1 MKEIDLGIS
10 GTQRLKVDDIKAAYV
25 RMLIPLRERMG
36 AGEDGLTAMPF
47 MKGENYN
54 RNTYDGKRFRILF
67 VGRAANGWEIE
78 FGTGSTEEIVNQI
91 FDSAIDMETIGK
103 GKVFDSEGKEIYNY
117 NKSPFFQLCHA
128 VMELFGFGEDWSE
141 RMAWTNLYKVS
152 PYKKGNPNNKLIREI
167 LPSCASILRR
177 EISHLRPTHIV
188 FVTGDWWYKPTGRG
202 LKERAFV
209 NETGIDLYED
219 TGQLIIGG
227 GISEAFFFRPNVVIT
242 KRPERANCARAEQAK
257 AIFDAFAENEKSR

>member
-10 GTQRLKVDDIKAAYV
+10 GTQRLKVDDIKAVYAE
-25 RMLIPLRERMG
+25 MLAPLKDQMG
-36 AGEDGLTAMPF
+36 TGEDGLTSMPF
-47 MKGENYN
+47 MKGKNFI
-54 RNTYDGKRFRILF
+54 RNTYNGKPFRILF
-67 VGRAANGWEIE
+67 VGRAVNGWEIE
-78 FGTGSTEEIVNQI
+78 FKAGSVEEMVNQI

-128 VMELFGFGEDWSE
+128 LMELFGFEEDWLE
-141 RMAWTNLYKVS
+141 YMAWTNLYKVS
-152 PYKKGNPNNKLIREI
+152 PYKKGNPDNKLIREI

-188 FVTGDWWYKPTGRG
+188 FITGDWWYKPEG
-202 LKERAFV
+202 KDMNERAFV

-219 TGQLIIGG
+219 TSQIIIGG
-227 GISEAFFFRPNVVIT
+227 GISEAFFFRPNIVIT
-242 KRPERANCARAEQAK
+242 KRPEGANCTREEQAK
-257 AIFDAFAENEKSR
+257 AIFDAFAENEKYR